1 MFFLLVARKGN
12 PPPPI
17 PTEPP
22 VPAITTFSDGFR
34 CNFDRNM
41 CGMTQ
46 DKVDD
51 IDFERRRGSTR
62 TSRTGPTRDHT
73 SGRGRSNFKNLQ
85 NHFTVQLTS
94 SNNQRWKNDLTLL
107 FSILDIMIKNHF

>member
-1 MFFLLVARKGN
+1 MIIIQRFYCFFLVARKGN

-22 VPAITTFSDGFR
+22 VPAITTFSNNFR

-46 DKVDD
+46 DKLDD
-51 IDFERRRGSTR
+51 IDFERRRGSTS
-62 TSRTGPTRDHT
+62 TSHTGPTRDHT

-85 NHFTVQLTS
+85 YQFT
-94 SNNQRWKNDLTLL
+94 
-107 FSILDIMIKNHF
+107 I